1 MDCRKP
7 LIVALWLVGGLAG
20 CNSTNPTQT
29 ASISQP
35 LTPGQMAEVPLK
47 KEADLPKRQPS
58 AALCVAGANWQAQEA
73 CAPTLN
79 PVQVQGLRDNARQV
93 YQQALATDP
102 NCRPAYQGLT
112 SLYVAM
118 KDYKHATATYQE
130 ALRRFP
136 NEPSLWYQLGMC
148 YAQQKEW
155 EPAFQHLNKAME
167 LAPESRMYANALGY
181 ALARAGRYDDSLAVF
196 GRLQSEPEAH
206 YNLARMLQHL
216 NQTDLARQQLQVALQ
231 KDPEMKQALALL
243 SELNNPAAA
252 QGQDVRQAS
261 FVEDPH

>member
-7 LIVALWLVGGLAG
+7 LMVALWLAGGLAG
-20 CNSTNPTQT
+20 CTTTNQTQT
-29 ASISQP
+29 ASLSQP
-35 LTPGQMAEVPLK
+35 LVPGQIVDVPLK
-47 KEADLPKRQPS
+47 KESDLPKRVPQAITCVKYGDF
-58 AALCVAGANWQAQEA
+58 AADEATSPNKSLVEVQE
-73 CAPTLN
+73 
-79 PVQVQGLRDNARQV
+79 QRDLARKA
-93 YQQALATDP
+93 YQQALSIDP
-102 NCRPAYQGLT
+102 NCLPAYQGLT
-112 SLYVAM
+112 SLYVAL

-130 ALRRFP
+130 ALRHYP
-136 NEPSLWYQLGMC
+136 KEPSLWYELGMC
-148 YAQQKEW
+148 YARQKEW
-155 EPAFQHLNKAME
+155 EPAFQHLNKASE
-167 LAPESRMYANALGY
+167 LDPENRKYANALGY
-181 ALARAGRYDDSLAVF
+181 ALARAGRYDDSLVVF

-252 QGQDVRQAS
+252 QGQDVRQTS